1 MTAGHDNWY
10 KDAYPWV
17 MRDYLQPVYDA
28 IGVREKEEEEKNR
41 YLMTSSHFLKLG

>member
-1 MTAGHDNWY
+1 VTAGHDNWY

-28 IGVREKEEEEKNR
+28 IGVREKKREIE
-41 YLMTSSHFLKLG
+41 SHDLISFLKY